1 LNARVAAWLG
11 QRFTAATVSLILGI
25 AVSWVAAAGPATA
38 APAGV
43 RLAGNVHALA
53 QARFDRGPVPP
64 SLAMNELALVLRRD
78 PARASALSAWLTDQ
92 QNPQSSH
99 YHQWLTP
106 TEFGARFGAD
116 DGELALLTEWLRAQ
130 GFSVAAISAGRGEL
144 RFRGTAAQAET
155 AFDTPIHFYEV
166 AGAWHFANA
175 RAPQVPTAIS
185 ELIAGIRGLHDFRP
199 HTGIKLQQPRS
210 QDPLWSAGLGQNEV
224 GPSDYATIY
233 NLNTLYQA
241 KVSGTGVTIVI
252 AAQSDVD
259 PAIAQDY
266 WQAFGVYA
274 TQRLTTLTVPY
285 GSNPGRTGDAN
296 EDEAYLD
303 IEIAGGLAPGANLV
317 LVADADALNAA
328 NYAVDQNLGAI
339 LNVSFGVCESADGAS
354 NAAIAALW
362 QQAVAEGMTVVVA
375 AGDDGDADCDT
386 ARRFT
391 PGTAAIAGLAVNAL
405 ASPATAL
412 AVGGTDFD
420 PSKTQSWS
428 ESSTPTT
435 LASAL
440 GYQPEMV
447 WNDTCTNSLTAAY
460 YGYTDIT
467 AFCNAATLPG
477 IGANP
482 FLQIA
487 GASGGLSSCS
497 EQTAAGACAGG
508 YATPAW
514 QTGVVGIGTLAT
526 RGLPDVS
533 TLATSWLLCS
543 YESTSTPCAPA
554 SGKVMV
560 AGGTSAAAPAVA
572 AILALVDQSK
582 QATGNL
588 DGRQGLITPLLY
600 ALAAL
605 EYGSVTTPNAAGLAA
620 CNAGLG
626 AAIGT
631 NCVFNDITSGT
642 NAMPCDAV
650 NYLGEPPGSAPVGV
664 CVAGTGNRF
673 GIIEQGGAVAYP
685 ATPGFDLA
693 TGLGSLNAGNLVAAL
708 SAPPAPRGLSATV
721 GNPAVTLQW
730 SSDPKATSYNL
741 YAGSSPGR
749 EGTTP
754 MQTAVSSTHT
764 SLADLAPG
772 QTYYFTVTAVSA
784 FGISPPSNEASV
796 TTVPAIPTGLHASPS
811 AGSMTVSW
819 NASVGATTYDLA
831 LGTKS
836 GAESPAAGTTGLT
849 TTTFSLTGLNPGQT
863 YYFTVAA
870 LDAGGASTSSAEVT
884 ATVPPN
890 ACAGLTASPGNGS
903 ITLSWGAAAGATSYE
918 ILEGTS
924 PGTETLPVQTG
935 VAGTSATI
943 DGLTNGTNYNF
954 RVVAM
959 NAGGN
964 APASNEANATPSAP
978 AKGGGAMNWGML
990 LLLVAAVA
998 RRAMTAR

>member
-1 LNARVAAWLG
+1 M
-11 QRFTAATVSLILGI
+11 
-25 AVSWVAAAGPATA
+25 AVSWVTAAGPAHA
-38 APAGV
+38 ASAGV
-43 RLAGNVHALA
+43 RLSGNVHLLA
-53 QARFDRGPVPP
+53 QTRFDRGPVPP
-64 SLAMNELALVLRRD
+64 SLAMTELALVLRRD
-78 PARASALSAWLTDQ
+78 PARASALSAWLAEQ
-92 QNPQSSH
+92 QNPESSH

-116 DGELALLTEWLRAQ
+116 DGELALLTNWLRAQ
-130 GFSVAAISAGRGEL
+130 GFRVAAIGAGRGEL
-144 RFRGTAAQAET
+144 RFRGTAAQVET
-155 AFDTPIHFYEV
+155 AFQTPIHYYDV
-166 AGAWHFANA
+166 AGTRHFANT
-175 RAPQVPTAIS
+175 RAPQVPAAVS
-185 ELIAGIRGLHDFRP
+185 ELIEGIRGLHDFRP
-199 HTGIKLQQPRS
+199 HAGIHLQLPRP

-233 NLNTLYQA
+233 NLNPLYQA
-241 KVSGTGVTIVI
+241 KVSGTGVSIVI

-266 WQAFGVYA
+266 WQALGVYA
-274 TQRLTTLTVPY
+274 GQKLATVTVPY
-285 GSNPGRTGDAN
+285 GGNPGRTGDAN

-303 IEIAGGLAPGANLV
+303 IEIAGGLAPGAALV
-317 LVADADALNAA
+317 LVADADAITAA

-339 LNVSFGVCESADGAS
+339 LNVSFGVCENADGAS

-362 QQAVAEGMTVVVA
+362 QQAVAEGITVVVA

-428 ESSTPTT
+428 QSSTPTT

-440 GYQPEMV
+440 AYQPEMV
-447 WNDTCTNSLTAAY
+447 WNDTCTNSLSAAH
-460 YGYTDIT
+460 YGYSDIA

-477 IGANP
+477 MGANP
-482 FLQIA
+482 YLQIA

-497 EQTAAGACAGG
+497 TQTAGGACAGG
-508 YATPAW
+508 YAPPAW
-514 QTGVVGIGTLAT
+514 QSGIVGIGTLAT

-543 YESTSTPCAPA
+543 YESMSTPCAPA

-560 AGGTSAAAPAVA
+560 AGGTSAAAPAIA
-572 AILALVDQSK
+572 AILALLDQSK

-588 DGRQGLITPLLY
+588 DGRQGLVTPLLY
-600 ALAAL
+600 ALASL
-605 EYGSVTTPNAAGLAA
+605 EYGSATTPNAAGLAA

-631 NCVFNDITSGT
+631 NCVFNDITSG
-642 NAMPCDAV
+642 NDSMPCDVV
-650 NYLGEPPGSAPVGV
+650 NYVGDPSGSAPVGV
-664 CVAGTGNRF
+664 CVAGPGNRF
-673 GIIEQGGAVAYP
+673 GIIEQGGAPAYP

-693 TGLGSLNAGNLVAAL
+693 SGLGSINAGNLVAAM
-708 SAPPAPRGLSATV
+708 SAPPAPSGLSATV

-741 YAGSSPGR
+741 YAGSRPGQ

-754 MQTAVSSTHT
+754 MQTAVSGTRT
-764 SLADLAPG
+764 SLSNLAPG
-772 QTYYFTVTAVSA
+772 ETYYFTVAAVSA

-796 TTVPAIPTGLHASPS
+796 TTVPATPTGLNSSSS
-811 AGSMTVSW
+811 AGSITISW
-819 NASVGATTYDLA
+819 NASVGATAYDLA

-836 GAESPAAGTTGLT
+836 GTESESAGTSGLT

-870 LDAGGASTSSAEVT
+870 LDAGGTSTSSAEVT

-890 ACAGLTASPGNGS
+890 ACAGLTASAGNGS
-903 ITLSWGAAAGATSYE
+903 VALAWGAAAGATSYE

-924 PGTETLPVQTG
+924 PGAETLPAQSNVL
-935 VAGTSATI
+935 GTSATI
-943 DGLTNGTNYNF
+943 GGLTNGTNYYF

-978 AKGGGAMNWGML
+978 AKGGGAMDWGML
-990 LLLVAAVA
+990 ALLVAAVA
-998 RRAMTAR
+998 RRAITAR